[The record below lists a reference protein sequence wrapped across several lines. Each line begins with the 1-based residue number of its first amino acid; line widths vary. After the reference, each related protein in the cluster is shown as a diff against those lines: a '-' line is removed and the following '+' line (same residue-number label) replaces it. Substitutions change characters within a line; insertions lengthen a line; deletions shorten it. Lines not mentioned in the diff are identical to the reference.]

1 MFASLAFIVYNIVN
15 DTKEKIYRISCD
27 ISGGEIPEECSR
39 REGTCAPCT
48 DEEAAT
54 DHAGMEVF
62 GLLKSRY
69 FSIISKGK
77 EIVLNSSK
85 VLYILMTE
93 KIAEIHISDGGI
105 YETRM
110 TLGELS
116 DKLGNGFIKIH
127 RGCLVAVSAIYDI
140 TDQINLNNG
149 EALAYTQR
157 KKKQIIEEF
166 LAKQETMIRS
176 FSSEETPTTPEEYHM
191 HYSVFDTMPIAF
203 ADIEML
209 FNEKKRAVD
218 WIFRYGNSMLAK
230 VERVPLERLLD
241 SSFASLFSNMD
252 AKWLRAYER
261 AVLYEEILEVVD
273 YSPEIDTWLKV
284 ICFPTFK
291 GHCGCILFDLA
302 EEKPPEEACNPRQAW
317 LQYLGSRRGK
327 LPGGEDGA
335 SVR

>member
-1 MFASLAFIVYNIVN
+1 M
-15 DTKEKIYRISCD
+15 
-27 ISGGEIPEECSR
+27 PEECGR
-39 REGTCAPCT
+39 REGTCALCT
-48 DEEAAT
+48 DVEAAT
-54 DHAGMEVF
+54 DNAGMEVL

-85 VLYILMTE
+85 VLYVLMTE
-93 KIAEIHISDGGI
+93 KIAEIHISGGGI

-140 TDQINLNNG
+140 TDRINLNNG
-149 EALAYTQR
+149 EALTYTQR

-176 FSSEETPTTPEEYHM
+176 FGSAKTPMTPEEYHM

-203 ADIEML
+203 ADIEMI
-209 FNEKKRAVD
+209 FDEKKRAVD
-218 WIFRYGNSMLAK
+218 WIFRYGNSMLAN
-230 VERVPLERLLD
+230 VEKMPLERLLD

-252 AKWLRAYER
+252 SKWLRAYER

-302 EEKPPEEACNPRQAW
+302 EGEMPEGVCDPDQAR
-317 LQYLGSRRGK
+317 LQYLGTRRRK
-327 LPGGEDGA
+327 LPDGGMEPLQRQAEETA
-335 SVR
+335 SDEGIAEAFTAERAGGKREEGKRRK

>member
-1 MFASLAFIVYNIVN
+1 M
-15 DTKEKIYRISCD
+15 
-27 ISGGEIPEECSR
+27 
-39 REGTCAPCT
+39 
-48 DEEAAT
+48 
-54 DHAGMEVF
+54 
-62 GLLKSRY
+62 LKSRY

-77 EIVLNSSK
+77 EIVLSSSK

-116 DKLGNGFIKIH
+116 DKLGEGFIKIH

-176 FSSEETPTTPEEYHM
+176 FSSEEKPMTPEEYHM

-203 ADIEML
+203 ADIEMI

-218 WIFRYGNSMLAK
+218 WIFRYGNPMLAK
-230 VERVPLERLLD
+230 VEKVPLERLLD
-241 SSFASLFSNMD
+241 NSFASLFSNMD

-273 YSPEIDTWLKV
+273 YSPEIDTKLKI

-302 EEKPPEEACNPRQAW
+302 EGRMPEKVYDLGQTW
-317 LQYLGSRRGK
+317 LQYLGNRRGK
-327 LPGGEDGA
+327 LSRGEDGA
-335 SVR
+335 AVT